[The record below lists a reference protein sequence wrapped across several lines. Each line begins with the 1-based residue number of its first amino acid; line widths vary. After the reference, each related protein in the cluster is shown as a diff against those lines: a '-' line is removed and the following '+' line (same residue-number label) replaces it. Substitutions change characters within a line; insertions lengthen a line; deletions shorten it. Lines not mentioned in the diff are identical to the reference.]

1 VLYVV
6 HALIAER
13 VQADASPH
21 GPIATRH
28 RIAVERTALR
38 EADWVVPVS
47 RSTAAVC
54 RAEGAAEA
62 RLRVRHNAID
72 LPSALRPPYD
82 ETTRD
87 VDLLYVGRLSTE
99 KGVET
104 LLEAVRLLGAP
115 LRLTVVG
122 DGPLEPAVRET
133 AAELPG
139 RVALL
144 GALPHAE
151 VLALFRRARLA
162 VVPSYSEPFGFVV
175 LEAFTQGTP
184 VVAADTG
191 GIPEIADDASG
202 AVLVPP
208 RDAPALAR
216 AIARLAAAPAERAAL
231 SHAAYERA
239 QVFAFERAGPETVAL
254 YRACADAGRATP
266 PGATGD
272 APRGGAGA
280 ARPEPAR

>member
-1 VLYVV
+1 
-6 HALIAER
+6 
-13 VQADASPH
+13 
-21 GPIATRH
+21 
-28 RIAVERTALR
+28 
-38 EADWVVPVS
+38 
-47 RSTAAVC
+47 
-54 RAEGAAEA
+54 
-62 RLRVRHNAID
+62 
-72 LPSALRPPYD
+72 
-82 ETTRD
+82 
-87 VDLLYVGRLSTE
+87 
-99 KGVET
+99 
-104 LLEAVRLLGAP
+104 
-115 LRLTVVG
+115 VVG

-239 QVFAFERAGPETVAL
+239 HVFAFERAGPETVAL

-266 PGATGD
+266 PVATGD

-280 ARPEPAR
+280 ARPEPAREHDARPPRVRRAERAAGRASFGAGDAAAVSSPRRSSRRPWPRGCWCPGRSR